1 MAPLIFF
8 NFLYIKNMA
17 VSIED
22 IKKLRTMT
30 GAGMMD
36 CKNALAETNGD
47 IQAAIDIIRKKGQ
60 AVAAKR
66 EDRDAAEGCVLA
78 KAEDGFAAIFALKC
92 ETDFVAKNESFRAL
106 TKKILDAAV
115 DARCKSLEEV
125 KNLPIEGR
133 TVADLVTD
141 EIGKTGEKMELGAY
155 ECVEAPSVAAY
166 EHLGNKLATLVGLSE
181 SGIDAAVGKEVAM
194 QVAAMNPVAVDRAS
208 VPAATI
214 EEETAIAVD
223 KTKQEQVKKA
233 VEAALRKAGYNL
245 YICESDEHLNEGVMK
260 GYITEE
266 DVVKIK
272 AMKESVAAE
281 KAANLPAAMVEN
293 IAKGRLNKFFKE
305 NCLMEQEYHRDAKM
319 TITDYLNSVKKG
331 LVVLSFKRVNLNAD

>member
-1 MAPLIFF
+1 
-8 NFLYIKNMA
+8 MA

-36 CKNALAETNGD
+36 CKNALAETGGD
-47 IQAAIDIIRKKGQ
+47 IQAAIEIIRKKGQ

-66 EDRDAAEGCVLA
+66 EDRQAAEGCVLA
-78 KAEDGFAAIFALKC
+78 GAKDGFAAIVALKC

-106 TKKILDAAV
+106 TKTILDAAV
-115 DARCKSLEEV
+115 AASAKSLDEV
-125 KNLPIEGR
+125 KELKLEDGR
-133 TVADLVTD
+133 TVAEHVTD

-155 ECVEAPSVAAY
+155 EYVEAPTVAAY

-181 SGIDAAVGKEVAM
+181 AGIDPSVGKEVAM
-194 QVAAMNPVAVDRAS
+194 QVAAMNPISVSRES
-208 VPAATI
+208 VPAKVV
-214 EEETAIAVD
+214 EEETNIAID
-223 KTKQEQVKKA
+223 KTKEEQVKKA
-233 VEAALRKAGYNL
+233 VEAALKKAGYNL

-260 GYITEE
+260 GYITED

-272 AMKESVAAE
+272 ALKESVAAE
-281 KAANLPAAMVEN
+281 KAANLPAAMIEN

-305 NCLMEQEYHRDAKM
+305 SCLMEQEYHRDAKM
-319 TITDYLNSVKKG
+319 TVGEYLNGVQKG
-331 LVVLSFKRVNLNAD
+331 LVCLDFKRVNLNAD